1 MGRIS
6 LTAFFPAYN
15 DEHTI
20 EKIVRTAAQEMRKVT
35 DDFEVLVVND
45 GSQDST
51 DKILDDLCKELPFLR
66 VIVDRQRI
74 SRYGI
79 LILVA
84 MMWFLP
90 NSLSTLMTPATKTF
104 SWTLDKIEG
113 STLPSTRQWL
123 IR

>member
-1 MGRIS
+1 MMVQGLLLNLI
-6 LTAFFPAYN
+6 LIFFNLIP
-15 DEHTI
+15 I
-20 EKIVRTAAQEMRKVT
+20 PP
-35 DDFEVLVVND
+35 LD
-45 GSQDST
+45 GSHVM
-51 DKILDDLCKELPFLR
+51 KYLLPLPLAIR
-66 VIVDRQRI
+66 YQRI